1 MTRQIHRIRGKNLRE
16 ALTRAAE
23 IVGDN
28 AVVFSSEETEDGEVT
43 VSVGRA
49 QDDPGARLERNGF
62 GAGKPRYK
70 GKSDLG
76 GALPLLSPAL
86 RDLRGRLR
94 GHGASTRWSSEI
106 VEHVREVGADG
117 IHAID
122 VAAEY
127 VGDQFRIAPSPKV
140 DGGTRLLA
148 FIGPTGAGKTTTL
161 VKLAERV
168 ARRGHRVALVSLD
181 SFRAGAAEQ
190 LEAFA
195 DRLEMP
201 FLATRDPRR
210 LGAFC
215 ANQGPL
221 DLVLLDTT
229 GRSPR
234 DTEALSDLRSSL
246 ATYSADRGLA
256 SYLVQPAS
264 ASRRALVLAH
274 QAFRPLG
281 PRGLIL
287 TKFDETDAPATA
299 LEYARTTRLPLA
311 FLCDGQD
318 VRNHLHRPSPDL
330 LADLVLLGRSDRLQ
344 APGRSA
350 IPTPSRG
357 NAGRQSERVGEQLS

>member
-23 IVGDN
+23 IVGEN
-28 AVVFSSEETEDGEVT
+28 AVVYSSEESEDGQVT
-43 VSVGRA
+43 ISVGRS
-49 QDDPGARLERNGF
+49 QDDPGARMQRFGFSADSARRSSDAEFGNG
-62 GAGKPRYK
+62 
-70 GKSDLG
+70 
-76 GALPLLSPAL
+76 LPLLSPAL
-86 RDLRGRLR
+86 RDLRQRLR
-94 GHGASTRWSSEI
+94 SYGASTRWASEI
-106 VEHVREVGADG
+106 VSHVHDSGADG
-117 IHAID
+117 VHAID
-122 VAAEY
+122 AAAEF
-127 VGDQFRIAPSPKV
+127 VGEQFRIAPSPKV
-140 DGGTRLLA
+140 DGGTRMLA

-161 VKLAERV
+161 VKLAERI
-168 ARRGHRVALVSLD
+168 ARRGHRVGLISLD

-195 DRLEMP
+195 ERLEMP

-234 DTEALSDLRSSL
+234 DTEALADLRASL
-246 ATYSADRGLA
+246 ADYSADRGLA

-274 QAFRPLG
+274 QAFRSLS
-281 PRGLIL
+281 PRALVL

-318 VRNHLHRPSPDL
+318 VRRHLHRPSLDL
-330 LADLVLLGRSDRLQ
+330 LADLVLLGRSERMAVPARGALP
-344 APGRSA
+344 APESA
-350 IPTPSRG
+350 AQR
-357 NAGRQSERVGEQLS
+357 RQVGVRP